1 MKLRTRQNSLRL
13 RLNRKEVDEL
23 AAGTALQE
31 EIRFPGST
39 KLVYVLEPFNQ
50 GSASASFV
58 DGIISIAA
66 PGADIREWAHS
77 DAIGIYFNLMA
88 DGSPLKIAIEKDLE
102 CLDGPEE
109 ERDPNAFSRESKIG
123 C

>member
-31 EIRFPGST
+31 EVSFPGNS
-39 KLVYVLEPFNQ
+39 KFIYVLEPFSQ
-50 GSASASFV
+50 GAATASFV
-58 DGIISIAA
+58 DGILSIGA
-66 PGADIREWAHS
+66 PGADIKDWAHS
-77 DAIGIYFNLMA
+77 DAIGIYFNLVA
-88 DGSPLKIAIEKDLE
+88 DGTHLKIAIEKDLE
-102 CLDGPEE
+102 CLDGPED
-109 ERDPNAFSRESKIG
+109 ERDPQAFARGSKPA